1 MAYRWFTVPTSA
13 RLGQRPEADDEAW
26 IVNWRAW
33 SIGFIADVIIEG
45 EKQYCVRVNAFPLLY
60 EFLNASVYMCANR
73 SFDVEIGEGLWLRG
87 AVSEG
92 GIEIAISFEAGGRND
107 VLLQRNIS
115 ASDTILFLALKTAE
129 VASSLEK
136 IGVDLEHYLSKF
148 PVGVY
153 RRGIA

>member
-1 MAYRWFTVPTSA
+1 M
-13 RLGQRPEADDEAW
+13 
-26 IVNWRAW
+26 
-33 SIGFIADVIIEG
+33 IIEG
-45 EKQYCVRVNAFPLLY
+45 KKQYCVRVNAFPLLY

-92 GIEIAISFEAGGRND
+92 GIEISFEAGGRND